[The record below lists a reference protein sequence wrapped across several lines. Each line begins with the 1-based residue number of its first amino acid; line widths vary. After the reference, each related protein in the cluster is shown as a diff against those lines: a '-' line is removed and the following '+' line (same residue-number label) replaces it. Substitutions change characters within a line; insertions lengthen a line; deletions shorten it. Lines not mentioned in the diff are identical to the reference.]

1 MSSALICDEGSAA
14 KDLLGKTSET
24 EPREG
29 ADERYLRAQRLES
42 IGMLASGI
50 AHDLNNVLSPI
61 ILAAPVLREHATNPD
76 DLRII
81 TSLEKSA
88 ERGVDLVRQI
98 LSFAHG
104 AASVPQI
111 VQIKHLLRETLAVT
125 RETFPRNISVE
136 YGFPDNLWPIM
147 ADPTQIHQVLLNLCV
162 NARDAMQDG
171 GTLSLSAENC
181 LLDEGTARRVEG
193 GRPGAWVILRVEDS
207 GVGIAPE
214 ALSRIWEPFF
224 TTKGAGKG
232 TGLGLS
238 TVRSIVENH
247 RGFITLKT
255 ERGRGTAFRVY
266 LPAAEASLIERR
278 SESAPEKRELGKGEM
293 ILVVDD
299 EPQIKEMTAA
309 MLTRNG
315 YRVITAGDG
324 TEAVATFA
332 THSREIDLVITDLV
346 MPNLDGAALA
356 AIVQHLNPRTKVMA
370 MSGLSSNGGSVRAER
385 FGTAF
390 LYKPFKVQALLE
402 MVHET
407 LHPKAAADAA

>member
-1 MSSALICDEGSAA
+1 MSSTLLCDGS
-14 KDLLGKTSET
+14 SEARDHAGSRP
-24 EPREG
+24 E
-29 ADERYLRAQRLES
+29 ADHNVQANERFLRAQRLES

-61 ILAAPVLREHATNPD
+61 ILAAPVLKEHATNPD
-76 DLRII
+76 DIRII

-104 AASVPQI
+104 AASVPQL
-111 VQIKHLLRETLAVT
+111 VQVKHLLRETLALT
-125 RETFPRNISVE
+125 RETFPKNINVE
-136 YGFPDNLWPIM
+136 YGFPDNLWPVM

-162 NARDAMQDG
+162 NARDAMADG
-171 GTLSLSAENC
+171 GTLSLSAENS
-181 LLDEGTARRVEG
+181 LLDEGTSRKVEG
-193 GRPGAWVILRVEDS
+193 GRPGAWVVVRVEDT
-207 GVGIAPE
+207 GVGIPPE
-214 ALSRIWEPFF
+214 AVSRIWEPFF

-247 RGFITLKT
+247 HGFIAVKT

-266 LPAAEASLIERR
+266 LPAAETASSERA
-278 SESAPEKRELGKGEM
+278 SEAAPAKKEAGKGELV
-293 ILVVDD
+293 LVVDD
-299 EPQIKEMTAA
+299 EPQIREMTSV

-315 YRVITAGDG
+315 YRVLTAGDG

-332 THSREIDLVITDLV
+332 THCKEIDLVITDLV
-346 MPNLDGAALA
+346 MPNLDGTALA
-356 AIVQHLNPRTKVMA
+356 SIVKHLNPRTKVMA

-385 FGTAF
+385 FGPAF
-390 LYKPFKVQALLE
+390 LYKPFKVQALLA
-402 MVHET
+402 MVHST
-407 LHPKAAADAA
+407 LHPIPVTDAA

>member
-1 MSSALICDEGSAA
+1 M
-14 KDLLGKTSET
+14 
-24 EPREG
+24 
-29 ADERYLRAQRLES
+29 
-42 IGMLASGI
+42 
-50 AHDLNNVLSPI
+50 
-61 ILAAPVLREHATNPD
+61 
-76 DLRII
+76 
-81 TSLEKSA
+81 
-88 ERGVDLVRQI
+88 
-98 LSFAHG
+98 
-104 AASVPQI
+104 
-111 VQIKHLLRETLAVT
+111 
-125 RETFPRNISVE
+125 
-136 YGFPDNLWPIM
+136 
-147 ADPTQIHQVLLNLCV
+147 
-162 NARDAMQDG
+162 
-171 GTLSLSAENC
+171 
-181 LLDEGTARRVEG
+181 
-193 GRPGAWVILRVEDS
+193 EDS

-370 MSGLSSNGGSVRAER
+370 MSGLSSNGEA
-385 FGTAF
+385 
-390 LYKPFKVQALLE
+390 
-402 MVHET
+402 
-407 LHPKAAADAA
+407 